1 MDDRGR
7 VYEEV
12 TCPYCGRKEWHSF
25 HILSQTLICDYCD
38 EEFEIELDVTVKV
51 TSTRVLAD

>member
-12 TCPYCGRKEWHSF
+12 ACPYCGRKDWYSF
-25 HILSQTLICDYCD
+25 HIQSRTLFCNYCD

-51 TSTRVLAD
+51 TSTRVLVD